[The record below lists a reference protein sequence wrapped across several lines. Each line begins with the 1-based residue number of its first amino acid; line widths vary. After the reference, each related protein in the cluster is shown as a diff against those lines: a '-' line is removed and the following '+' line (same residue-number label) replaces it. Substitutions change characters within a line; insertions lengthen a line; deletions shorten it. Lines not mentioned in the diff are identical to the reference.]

1 MAESW
6 TPKDDYSPSNHNHDT
21 KYAPSGHNHDSAYAA
36 KSHNHDTVYSKT
48 SHHHDTVYSK
58 LGHLHDERYSQTSH
72 NHDSVYSKLNHVH
85 DYAAKDHNHDAVYS
99 KLGHNHD
106 DKYIAKTTGAYIIS
120 SWRNGA
126 NWYRKWSDNTLEQGG
141 IVETPNS
148 TAGEATISFE
158 LQFADTNYQVLFT
171 CGGTKSETGTRY
183 DHVVKSKTVSDC
195 IVEDH
200 MLSLKCDWIE
210 WMAIGTYS

>member
-21 KYAPSGHNHDSAYAA
+21 KYAPSGHNHDNAYAA
-36 KSHNHDTVYSKT
+36 KSHNHDSTYSKT
-48 SHHHDTVYSK
+48 SHDHDTVYSK
-58 LGHLHDERYSQTSH
+58 LG
-72 NHDSVYSKLNHVH
+72 HVH
-85 DYAAKDHNHDAVYS
+85 DYAAKDHNHDTVYS

-106 DKYIAKTTGAYIIS
+106 DKYIAKTTGAYIVA

-141 IVETPNS
+141 IVETPNNTS
-148 TAGEATISFE
+148 GDTTISFN
-158 LQFADTNYQVLFT
+158 LQFADTNYKVLFT
-171 CGGTKSETGTRY
+171 CGGSISESGTRY
-183 DHVVKSKTVSDC
+183 RHYVRNKTVSDC

-200 MLSLKCDWIE
+200 MLSLQCDWVE

>member
-21 KYAPSGHNHDSAYAA
+21 KYSPLSHNHDSAYAA
-36 KSHNHDTVYSKT
+36 KSHNHDTTYSKT
-48 SHHHDTVYSK
+48 SHDHDTVYSK
-58 LGHLHDERYSQTSH
+58 LG
-72 NHDSVYSKLNHVH
+72 HVH
-85 DYAAKDHNHDAVYS
+85 DYAAKDHNHDTVYS
-99 KLGHNHD
+99 ELGHNHD
-106 DKYIAKTTGAYIIS
+106 DKYIAKTTGAYIIA

-141 IVETPNS
+141 IVETPDS
-148 TAGEATISFE
+148 TGGGATISFE

-171 CGGTKSETGTRY
+171 CGGSPYTTGTRY
-183 DHVVKSKTVSDC
+183 DHYVKSKTVSDC

-200 MLSLKCDWIE
+200 MLELHCDWIE
-210 WMAIGTYS
+210 WMAIGTYSEYI